1 MAKTPGITARH
12 SRTCASRKTGARC
25 NCAPSY
31 EAWVWSKRDG
41 KKIRQTF
48 TGKGALAEAKTWRS
62 DASREVRL
70 KRLRTPTTKTLREA
84 VDEFLEGARKGEIR
98 NKRKQTFKPAT
109 IRQYESALKNRV
121 LPELGDDRLSDIE
134 TRDLLA
140 LKERLLGG
148 KISDSTVRNAFVP
161 LQAIFR
167 RAVKNG
173 DIALNPTL
181 DLDLPSGDEG
191 RERAATPTETSTVV
205 NALPEADRALW
216 ATAFYA
222 GLRRGELRALR
233 AIDVNETCIHVE
245 HGWDD
250 KEGQQ
255 APKSLAGRRDVPLT
269 ETLRPFLV
277 AHLERTGRTGSDLVF
292 GRTATEP
299 FTSRHVSKRA
309 DEAWAAVAVGNFLR
323 GSGNE
328 IERYTLHEARHSFS
342 TFLDAA
348 GVSETRA
355 DRYMGHS
362 NGSVAG
368 RYRHQLA
375 GQLVEDAKTLDAYL
389 SGSVAGK
396 VVTIAERA
404 AS

>member
-12 SRTCASRKTGARC
+12 SRVCASRKTGARC
-25 NCAPSY
+25 NCEPSY

-41 KKIRQTF
+41 KKIRRTF
-48 TGKGALAEAKTWRS
+48 SGRGALAEAKTWRS

-109 IRQYESALKNRV
+109 IRQYESALQLRV
-121 LPELGDDRLSDIE
+121 LPELGESRLSDIE
-134 TRDLLA
+134 SRDLLA
-140 LKERLLGG
+140 LKERLLGEN
-148 KISDSTVRNAFVP
+148 ISDSTVRNAFVP

-173 DIALNPTL
+173 DLALNPTL
-181 DLDLPSGDEG
+181 DLDLPAGDQG
-191 RERAATPTETSTVV
+191 RDRAATPAEAATLLD
-205 NALPEADRALW
+205 ALPETEKALW

-233 AIDVNETCIHVE
+233 AADVNETCIHVE

-250 KEGQQ
+250 VEGRQ

-277 AHLERTGRTGSDLVF
+277 AHLERTGRSGEDLVF

-299 FTSRHVSKRA
+299 FTSRHVSKQA
-309 DEAWAAVAVGNFLR
+309 DDAWKGDDEKGKPELARL
-323 GSGNE
+323 
-328 IERYTLHEARHSFS
+328 TLHEARHSFS

-348 GVSETRA
+348 GISETRA

-368 RYRHQLA
+368 RYRHQLPT
-375 GQLVEDAKTLDAYL
+375 QLAEDARTLDTYL

-396 VVTIAERA
+396 VVALEARA
-404 AS
+404 LGR

>member
-12 SRTCASRKTGARC
+12 SRTCASRETGARC
-25 NCAPSY
+25 NCEPSY

-41 KKIRQTF
+41 KKIRRTF
-48 TGKGALAEAKTWRS
+48 SGRGALAEAKTWRS

-134 TRDLLA
+134 TRDLLT

-181 DLDLPSGDEG
+181 DLDLPAGDQG
-191 RERAATPTETSTVV
+191 RERAASPVEAKVLV
-205 NALPEADRALW
+205 DALQEADKALW
-216 ATAFYA
+216 ATALYA

-233 AIDVNETCIHVE
+233 AVDVNETCIHVE
-245 HGWDD
+245 YGWDD

-269 ETLRPFLV
+269 ETLRPLLV
-277 AHLERTGRTGSDLVF
+277 AHLERTGRSGHDLVF

-309 DEAWAAVAVGNFLR
+309 DEAWKGDEEKGKPEL
-323 GSGNE
+323 
-328 IERYTLHEARHSFS
+328 ERLTLHEARHSFS

-348 GVSETRA
+348 GISETRA

-389 SGSVAGK
+389 SGCAAGK